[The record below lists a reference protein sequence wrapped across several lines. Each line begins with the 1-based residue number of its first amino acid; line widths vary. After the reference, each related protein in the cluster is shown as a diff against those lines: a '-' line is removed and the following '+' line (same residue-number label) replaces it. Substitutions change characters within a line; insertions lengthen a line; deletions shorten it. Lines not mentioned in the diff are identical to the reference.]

1 MQEDNLVYILIFI
14 IAQTITLYKKLTAI
28 EVKLKQILEDS
39 KRHEEEINKLKKV
52 IIERIDNAYKELMP

>member
-1 MQEDNLVYILIFI
+1 MREESLVYILVFL

-28 EVKLKQILEDS
+28 EVKLKQIIEVS
-39 KRHEEEINKLKKV
+39 KRHEDEINKLKKV

>member
-1 MQEDNLVYILIFI
+1 MQEDSLVYILIFMM
-14 IAQTITLYKKLTAI
+14 AQTITLYKKLTAI

>member
-1 MQEDNLVYILIFI
+1 MQEDNLVYILIFMM
-14 IAQTITLYKKLTAI
+14 AQTITLYKKLTAI

-52 IIERIDNAYKELMP
+52 IIDKIENSYKELIP